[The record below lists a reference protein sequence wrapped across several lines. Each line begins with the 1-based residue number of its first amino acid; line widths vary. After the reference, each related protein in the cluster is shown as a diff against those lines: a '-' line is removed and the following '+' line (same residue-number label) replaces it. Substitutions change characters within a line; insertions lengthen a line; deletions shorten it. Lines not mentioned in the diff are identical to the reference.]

1 MRRLIPTFGK
11 RTKTAA
17 KPPETGVVR
26 PRRLPRVKVIV
37 WSVLGVTTA
46 CMAAYTAFNQ
56 DLVRDEVIALSGK
69 AGLQLQIIEVEGR
82 ANTPSDLLLAAS
94 ELRRGQP
101 IYDIDLKS
109 LHGRIAEIGWVA
121 DVTVER
127 RMPSTIHIK
136 LQERIPVA
144 LIQTA
149 AGHELIDQSGAVI
162 TGAAAEDFAHLTVV
176 SGQGAAAQAG
186 QMLDLLRT
194 EPELF
199 ANVWAISLQS
209 GRRWD
214 VHLRNGIDI
223 RLPEIDPRTAWSRLA
238 MMDHSKNITRRD
250 LAVIDLRIP
259 NQLIVEP
266 NIPVRGKGRK
276 T

>member
-1 MRRLIPTFGK
+1 MRRLIPRFGK
-11 RTKTAA
+11 RANTPVKAQ
-17 KPPETGVVR
+17 ESGVVR
-26 PRRLPRVKVIV
+26 PQGKPRLKLIL
-37 WSVLGVTTA
+37 WSVLGITGVCLA
-46 CMAAYTAFNQ
+46 GYTALNQ
-56 DLVRDEVIALSGK
+56 QLVRDEIIALSGR

-82 ANTPSDLLLAAS
+82 ANTPSGLLLAAS

-101 IYDIDLKS
+101 IYGIDLHA
-109 LHGRIAEIGWVA
+109 LHARISAIGWVA

-127 RMPSTIHIK
+127 RMPSTIHIE

-144 LIQTA
+144 LIQTS
-149 AGHELIDQSGAVI
+149 AGHELIDETGAI
-162 TGAAAEDFAHLTVV
+162 ISGAAAEEFTHLTVV
-176 SGQGAAAQAG
+176 SGKGAAAQAG
-186 QMLDLLRT
+186 AMLNLLRT

-238 MMDHSKNITRRD
+238 MMDHNKHITRRD

-259 NQLIVEP
+259 DQLIVEP